1 MIVLGDARG
10 HETGKQGNR
19 PAKPGQEKLPI
30 FRAISVG
37 HLDTEVCEVTAGA
50 SSNTAT
56 LDTVGKYAY
65 IVAMAPKTL
74 RIVSWIKAARKDFG
88 DFPPKAQDKAF
99 DALTIVADGGMPD
112 IAKPL
117 TGLGAGVLEL
127 AIKERGDAYR
137 VVYAL
142 QLDDDIWVVH
152 AFQKKSTSGIATP
165 KHEIDVVRDRIKR
178 LKEMLK

>member
-1 MIVLGDARG
+1 MIALGDARG
-10 HETGKQGNR
+10 HETGKQENR
-19 PAKPGQEKLPI
+19 SANPRQEKLPTL
-30 FRAISVG
+30 RAIG
-37 HLDTEVCEVTAGA
+37 AGRIDTEVGDVTAGA
-50 SSNTAT
+50 STTAKT
-56 LDTVGKYAY
+56 LDTVGRYAY

-88 DFPPKAQDKAF
+88 GFPTKAQDKAF

-117 TGLGAGVLEL
+117 TGLGAGVWEL

-142 QLDDDIWVVH
+142 QLDDDIWVAH

>member
-1 MIVLGDARG
+1 
-10 HETGKQGNR
+10 
-19 PAKPGQEKLPI
+19 
-30 FRAISVG
+30 
-37 HLDTEVCEVTAGA
+37 
-50 SSNTAT
+50 
-56 LDTVGKYAY
+56 
-65 IVAMAPKTL
+65 MAPKTL

-88 DFPPKAQDKAF
+88 DFPTKAQDKAF

>member
-1 MIVLGDARG
+1 MV
-10 HETGKQGNR
+10 
-19 PAKPGQEKLPI
+19 
-30 FRAISVG
+30 S
-37 HLDTEVCEVTAGA
+37 
-50 SSNTAT
+50 
-56 LDTVGKYAY
+56 
-65 IVAMAPKTL
+65 KTL
-74 RIVSWIKAARKDFG
+74 RKVSWIKAARKDFG
-88 DFPPKAQDKAF
+88 DFPAKAQDKAF

-127 AIKERGDAYR
+127 AIKERGDAFR

-152 AFQKKSTSGIATP
+152 AFQKKSTRGIATP
-165 KHEIDVVRDRIKR
+165 KHDVDLVRDRIKR